1 MHDSGGAMHDNAA
14 VINDSAD
21 PWPAQANRVRSV
33 LAAGGVVHLA
43 QPEGY
48 VRIVG
53 IGLVL
58 HISRARLDA
67 IQAGQCAIAPSVH
80 CASPP

>member
-1 MHDSGGAMHDNAA
+1 MSGEVAQPTGAAQPA
-14 VINDSAD
+14 PFAD

-33 LAAGGVVHLA
+33 LAAGGVVRLT
-43 QPEGY
+43 QPEGW

-53 IGLVL
+53 IGVVL
-58 HISRARLDA
+58 HIRRARLEA
-67 IQAGQCAIAPSVH
+67 IQAGQGAAAPAVH